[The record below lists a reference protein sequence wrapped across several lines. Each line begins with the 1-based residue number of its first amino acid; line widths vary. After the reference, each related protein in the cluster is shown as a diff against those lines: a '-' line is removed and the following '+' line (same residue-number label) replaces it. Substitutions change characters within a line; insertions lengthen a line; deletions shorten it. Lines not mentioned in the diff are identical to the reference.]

1 MKVKCLNEC
10 KLPELLELRDYETDT
25 CCGHCEF
32 LNNCIENKSEYLCTH
47 IASKKYD
54 TNTCIQCKSAHY
66 E

>member
-1 MKVKCLNEC
+1 MKVICSTEC
-10 KLPELLELRDYETDT
+10 DLPELLGLRDYEDYT

-54 TNTCIQCKSAHY
+54 TNTCIQCESAHY